1 MTECSRVFI
10 DTAPIIYY
18 LQHDKLY
25 FKLAN
30 DIFWHFQKSSASLVS
45 SDITIEEYCVRPYKS
60 NDLLLIHA
68 LEGFVRDAKI
78 EIVHTSWKI
87 ATRAAHIRAEYP
99 AFKAMDSL
107 QIAAAM
113 ESGCDLF
120 LTNDKQLRQ
129 FDGIRCMTL
138 EQFLL

>member
-1 MTECSRVFI
+1 MIECSRVFL

-18 LQHDKLY
+18 LQQDKLY
-25 FKLAN
+25 YDVISN
-30 DIFWHFQKSSASLVS
+30 IFWHFQKSFTALVS
-45 SDITIEEYCVRPYKS
+45 SDITIAEYCVRPYKS
-60 NDLLLIHA
+60 NDLLLVYA
-68 LEGFVRDAKI
+68 LEGFVRDARI

-87 ATRAAHIRAEYP
+87 ATQAARIRAKYP
-99 AFKAMDSL
+99 SFKAMDSL
-107 QIAAAM
+107 QLATAM

-138 EQFLL
+138 DQF